1 MANWSCMSHCGAC
14 CYLNPSERPEL
25 ENYLSASELAQYH
38 SLVGADGWCV
48 HYQKETR
55 TCGIY
60 EQRPSFCRVTPDN
73 FQRMFGVAAS
83 EFDEFAIECCC
94 DHIASL
100 YGEESEEMVRYL
112 TMVDEV
118 EEEAV
123 EPLSS
128 D

>member
-1 MANWSCMSHCGAC
+1 MATWSCMSRCGAC
-14 CYLNPSERPEL
+14 CYLNPAERPEL
-25 ENYLSASELAQYH
+25 ETYLSPSELEHYY
-38 SLVGADGWCV
+38 SLVGADGWCI

-73 FQRMFGVAAS
+73 FESRYGVPPS
-83 EFDEFAIECCC
+83 EFHEFAIDCCC

-100 YGEESEEMVRYL
+100 YGEESGEMLRYL
-112 TMVDEV
+112 DLV
-118 EEEAV
+118 EGE
-123 EPLSS
+123 